1 MQSRWWSYGSL
12 SVYLLF
18 TAVPILAGIFYAL
31 AYSLGLTGVL
41 AEGFTLANWEK
52 VLSNT
57 AFWQTIGFSIYVAF
71 TSIVLSLFIAL
82 GLIVRWPEAFSRG
95 YLSFIIYLPLG
106 IPAIVMAFYVFQL
119 LGKGGW
125 LSRLFYQLGLI
136 SGLQDFPDWVN
147 DNYGLG
153 IIFAHV
159 CMASPFFTIFF
170 ANLYKNERA
179 GLLREQAITLGAT
192 ERQAISRVVL
202 PVLLRR
208 GIAAVFLYFMFV
220 MGSYEIPLLL
230 GSQSM
235 QMISIRTIQKLQRY
249 NLADIP
255 EAYAISVVYS
265 VLVLC
270 MLFLLLLYN
279 RKQLTSR

>member
-1 MQSRWWSYGSL
+1 
-12 SVYLLF
+12 VYLLF